1 MDLFVLVADKNIQF
15 ALEGA
20 LARHHSLGIRPI
32 QPHIRVHA
40 GRDGGSR
47 TSGPD
52 ILALERD
59 RYDAT
64 LLVFDFEGAG
74 SSADDSLE
82 LEAQMD
88 AELHNKV
95 GATSKAI
102 VIEPE
107 SDIWVWGSDNAL
119 AEVLEWPLDV
129 GIREWLAER
138 GFAFEANGKPIRPK
152 EALEA
157 LIPIHRK
164 PRSSALYKKITSRIS
179 LDRCTDPAYL
189 RMRLALREW
198 FPQIA
203 S

>member
-1 MDLFVLVADKNIQF
+1 MDLFVLAADKNIQYS
-15 ALEGA
+15 LEGA
-20 LARHHSLGIRPI
+20 LARHQSLGIRAI
-32 QPHIRVHA
+32 QPEVRVHS

-52 ILALERD
+52 ILSLEKD

-64 LLVFDFEGAG
+64 LLVFDFEGSG
-74 SSADDSLE
+74 SDAANALTLE
-82 LEAQMD
+82 TQMD
-88 AELHNKV
+88 ALLLDKV
-95 GATSKAI
+95 GPKSKAI

-107 SDIWVWGSDNAL
+107 SDIWIWGSDNVL

-138 GFAFEANGKPIRPK
+138 EFAFLPNGKPVRPK

-164 PRSSALYKKITSRIS
+164 PRSSALYKKVTSRIS
-179 LDRCTDPAYL
+179 LARCTDASYL
-189 RMRLALREW
+189 RMQVKLREW
-198 FPQIA
+198 FPEG
-203 S
+203 